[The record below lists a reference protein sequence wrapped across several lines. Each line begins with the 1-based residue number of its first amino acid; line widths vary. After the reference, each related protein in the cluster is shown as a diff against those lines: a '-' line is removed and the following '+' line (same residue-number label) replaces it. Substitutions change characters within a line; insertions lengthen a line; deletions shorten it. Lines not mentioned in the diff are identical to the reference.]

1 METPKLGHV
10 GYAALCCACLSSC
23 SLEAQLRLNELQ
35 FLGTHNSYHIE
46 PEPAVLAAIAAIDPQ
61 TARTLEYTERPL
73 EEQLDQG
80 VRQLELDIY
89 SDPEGGHYSNRAGLL
104 ALGRDPRSGIAA
116 LDEPGLKVLHIQDLD
131 FQSHCLTFRECLS
144 QLEHW
149 SSAHPYHLPIMV
161 MVEPKQDPIPDPLHL
176 GFVVPLPFDAAAVDG
191 IDAEIRSV
199 FEASRL
205 ITPDE
210 VRERSATLEQ
220 AVLAG
225 NWPSVAESRGRMLFT
240 FLNRGT
246 ARELYAQSHPS
257 LEGRVMFVDSDRGQ
271 PDAAFFSRDS
281 ALIDGAEIDALVRA
295 GYLVRTRADIDT
307 LQARSGDHR
316 LQDAAFAS
324 GGQFVSTDYVVP
336 DPRFGSYSAALPG
349 GFVARCNPL
358 TAPPGCDSERLSA
371 LDGLDPE
378 HARLLARSGLPAR

>member
-1 METPKLGHV
+1 MRKRKLGHL
-10 GYAALCCACLSSC
+10 GYAALCCGSLCGC

-46 PEPAVLAAIAAIDPQ
+46 PEPALLAGIAAIDPQ
-61 TARTLEYTERPL
+61 PASTLQYTELPL
-73 EEQLDQG
+73 QEQLDRG
-80 VRQLELDIY
+80 VRQLELDVY
-89 SDPEGGHYSNRAGLL
+89 SDPQGGHYSNRAGLI

-144 QLEHW
+144 QLDQW
-149 SSAHPYHLPIMV
+149 SRANPYHLPIMV
-161 MVEPKQDPIPDPLHL
+161 MVEPKEEPIADPLHL
-176 GFVVPLPFDAAAVDG
+176 GFAVPLPFDAAAVDG

-199 FEASRL
+199 FEAARL

-210 VRERSATLEQ
+210 VRGSNATLEQ

-225 NWPSVAESRGRMLFT
+225 NWPAVAQSRGRVLFT
-240 FLNRGT
+240 FLNRGR
-246 ARELYAQSHPS
+246 ARALYAEGRPS
-257 LEGRVMFVDSDRGQ
+257 LEGRVMFVDSDLGQ

-307 LQARSGDHR
+307 LEARSGDR
-316 LQDAAFAS
+316 TLQVAAFAS
-324 GGQFVSTDYVVP
+324 GAQFVSTDYVVP
-336 DPRFGSYSAALPG
+336 DPRFGSYSATLPG
-349 GFVARCNPL
+349 GFVALCNPV
-358 TAPPGCDSERLSA
+358 TAPPGCDSEQLSA
-371 LDGLDPE
+371 LDGIRRAE
-378 HARLLARSGLPAR
+378 GGGLIDAP